1 LISTLIKSVAIY
13 GNQEWQSRMAIKNG
27 NQEWQARM
35 AKIGN
40 WFISGEVQYYENA
53 TAAIDWLDE

>member
-1 LISTLIKSVAIY
+1 
-13 GNQEWQSRMAIKNG
+13 
-27 NQEWQARM
+27 M

-40 WFISGEVQYYENA
+40 WFISGEVQYFENA